1 MTGAA
6 QGIKKRSESRQ
17 KQERLTVR
25 FTPAEREQLE
35 ALADRAGLT
44 LGSYLRSR
52 ALETPTMRAIRRPT
66 AAVEVLKGLLG
77 QVGKIGG
84 NLNQLAKGL
93 NRGEIPLATDL
104 QETLAAIR
112 QTAKLIC
119 DKMDGRT

>member
-52 ALETPTMRAIRRPT
+52 ALDTPTMRAIRRPT
-66 AAVEVLKGLLG
+66 AAVEVLKRLLG

-84 NLNQLAKGL
+84 NLNQLAKGV
-93 NRGEIPLATDL
+93 NRGETPLATDL

>member
-6 QGIKKRSESRQ
+6 QGMKKRSESRQ

-119 DKMDGRT
+119 DQMDGRT

>member
-1 MTGAA
+1 M
-6 QGIKKRSESRQ
+6 KKRSESRQ

-66 AAVEVLKGLLG
+66 AAVEVLKRLLG

-93 NRGEIPLATDL
+93 NRGETPLVTDI

-119 DKMDGRT
+119 DQMDGRT

>member
-6 QGIKKRSESRQ
+6 QGINKRSESRQ
-17 KQERLTVR
+17 KQDRLTVR

-66 AAVEVLKGLLG
+66 AAVDVLKRLLG

-84 NLNQLAKGL
+84 NLNQLAKGV
-93 NRGEIPLATDL
+93 NRGETPLVTDIHD
-104 QETLAAIR
+104 TLAAIR

-119 DKMDGRT
+119 DQMDGRT

>member
-6 QGIKKRSESRQ
+6 QGVQKRSESRQ
-17 KQERLTVR
+17 KQDRLTVR

-84 NLNQLAKGL
+84 NLNQLTKGM
-93 NRGEIPLATDL
+93 NRGDIPLVADL

-112 QTAKLIC
+112 QAAKLIC
-119 DKMDGRT
+119 DQMDGRT

>member
-25 FTPAEREQLE
+25 FTPTEREQLE

-84 NLNQLAKGL
+84 NLNQLAKGV
-93 NRGEIPLATDL
+93 NRGETPLATDL
-104 QETLAAIR
+104 QQTLAAIR